1 MFMHASRKLHLKL
14 HLYFLLAQ
22 FKARD
27 FTLRTPESYDYHY
40 SLLDGP
46 LCKEDSVTY
55 GVNYSSTLNHI
66 DNFHVVTQLPQDIM
80 HVLLEGVIP
89 YELKL
94 MLACFIM
101 DEKYF
106 TCVQL
111 KERIEFFT
119 FSTQEGKDKPS
130 PIKPKTLASSYAS
143 LSQSCEFG

>member
-1 MFMHASRKLHLKL
+1 MHASRKLHLKL

-27 FTLRTPESYDYHY
+27 FTLRTPESYDYHC
-40 SLLDGP
+40 SLLDVP
-46 LCKEDSVTY
+46 LCNEDSVTY

-111 KERIEFFT
+111 NERIEFY
-119 FSTQEGKDKPS
+119 SRRKR
-130 PIKPKTLASSYAS
+130 
-143 LSQSCEFG
+143 